1 MQLIITYLYLGMYLL
16 EKDVQNA
23 IKIPLI
29 VIISFVSSN
38 SVMINNGLN
47 DSEQT
52 NPKLIQGIDSLQ
64 AYIMFF

>member
-1 MQLIITYLYLGMYLL
+1 MQLIIPYLYLGMYLL

-47 DSEQT
+47 DREQT

>member
-64 AYIMFF
+64 AYHKS